1 MSCGLT
7 DNNRKEEN
15 NMSKKILCTDGI
27 ERTEKQYGKWLL
39 NLQELAEQEPED
51 LTDEELEALQQEGLW
66 Y

>member
-1 MSCGLT
+1 
-7 DNNRKEEN
+7 
-15 NMSKKILCTDGI
+15 MSKKILCTDGI